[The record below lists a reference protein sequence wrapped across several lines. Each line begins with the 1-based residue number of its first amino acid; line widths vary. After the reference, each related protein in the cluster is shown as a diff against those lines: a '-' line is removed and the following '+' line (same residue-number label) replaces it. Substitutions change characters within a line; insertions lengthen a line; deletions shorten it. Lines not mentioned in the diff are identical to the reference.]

1 MSNKRNPGKPQTKQ
15 NKSQPTITIS
25 SDGQSAQK
33 SELIFAQRTYQGPLP
48 PAGELVA
55 YNNAVPDA
63 AERILQM
70 AEAEQKHRH
79 KNEDKIIDES
89 IKLDKRTQWMA
100 FVLALLSFTVAGLA
114 IYFKYPAWVPS
125 LAIGATLSNVLS
137 NWFKEKGS
145 KEEKKAKK

>member
-15 NKSQPTITIS
+15 NTPQPTITIS
-25 SDGQSAQK
+25 SDGLSSQK
-33 SELIFAQRTYQGPLP
+33 SELVFAQRTYQGPLP
-48 PAGELVA
+48 PAGELIA

-79 KNEDKIIDES
+79 RNEDKIIDES
-89 IKLDKRTQWMA
+89 IKLDKRTQQMA
-100 FVLALLSFTVAGLA
+100 FVLALLAFTIAGGAMYLGYPWVA
-114 IYFKYPAWVPS
+114 S
-125 LAIGATLSNVLS
+125 LAIGATLTNVLS
-137 NWFKEKGS
+137 NWFREKGG

>member
-1 MSNKRNPGKPQTKQ
+1 MSNKRNPGKPQIKQ
-15 NKSQPTITIS
+15 KQPTITIHE
-25 SDGQSAQK
+25 DGSNPGK
-33 SELIFAQRTYQGPLP
+33 PEKFIFAQHTYQGPLP

-79 KNEDKIIDES
+79 RNEDKIIDES

-100 FVLALLSFTVAGLA
+100 FVLALLAFTIAGGS
-114 IYFKYPAWVPS
+114 IYFGYPWVAS
-125 LAIGATLSNVLS
+125 LAIGATLTNVLS
-137 NWFKEKGS
+137 NWFKVKGD
-145 KEEKKAKK
+145 KEEKKPKK

>member
-15 NKSQPTITIS
+15 NQPTITIS
-25 SDGQSAQK
+25 NDGQSTQK

-63 AERILQM
+63 AERILKM
-70 AEAEQKHRH
+70 AEAEQQHRH
-79 KNEDKIIDES
+79 ANEDKVIDES

-100 FVLALLSFTVAGLA
+100 FVLALLAFTVAGGA
-114 IYFKYPAWVPS
+114 MYFGYPWVAS
-125 LAIGATLSNVLS
+125 LAIGATLTNVLS
-137 NWFKEKGS
+137 NWFKEKGN
-145 KEEKKAKK
+145 KEGKKAKK